1 MLWGVGWLTF
11 LLLQKAIVNTA
22 QSEDAGV
29 PLTGLDYHTPTVRP
43 WKYDDSIWLVDF
55 PGGNSTE
62 DYAHQ
67 WQFFTALSSIVVLFL
82 DFKVLPIF
90 IYLLNKEAM

>member
-1 MLWGVGWLTF
+1 M
-11 LLLQKAIVNTA
+11 LLQKAILGTKW
-22 QSEDAGV
+22 SKDI
-29 PLTGLDYHTPTVRP
+29 PSTGLDLHTNTVKP

-55 PGGNSTE
+55 PGGNATE

-67 WQFFTALSSIVVLFL
+67 WKFFTALPSMAVLFL

-90 IYLLNKEAM
+90 IYLPNKEAM